1 MSSALRDL
9 HSQVSAGSFSR
20 GAQFEGDVA
29 AFLWSESQGD
39 LLSDAAWVSV
49 SQRSPQQKSGLSM
62 KTQALTPCVQTFCST
77 LDSKLKAKLEDLQ
90 HYLPS
95 ENNNKEPSETVPV
108 TSTAPIN
115 RFMDAGAVED
125 VLRDH
130 CLACVRD
137 VLASVRSELADA
149 QAKAT
154 GPSQLS
160 SVLFMAR
167 LCQSMCE
174 LCPSLK
180 QCVLGKQGDCVN
192 RGTPRQGKKLGKGS
206 TVRAAEVS
214 PAQARWTCL
223 TEELLSCSMEA
234 YGIWSSALTKVTFPV
249 ARRLEHDA
257 SSDKGMGSNPGIAH
271 TQKHMYSTLQWK
283 SQ

>member
-1 MSSALRDL
+1 M
-9 HSQVSAGSFSR
+9 SAGSFSR
-20 GAQFEGDVA
+20 GVQYESDVA
-29 AFLWSESQGD
+29 SFLWSESQGD

-62 KTQALTPCVQTFCST
+62 KTQALTPFVQTFCST

-95 ENNNKEPSETVPV
+95 ENNNKELLETTPV
-108 TSTAPIN
+108 QSTPPIN
-115 RFMDAGAVED
+115 RFMDAVAVED

-130 CLACVRD
+130 CLSCVRD
-137 VLASVRSELADA
+137 ILASVRSELANA
-149 QAKAT
+149 KAKAT

-174 LCPSLK
+174 LCPSLQ
-180 QCVLGKQGDCVN
+180 QCILGKQGGLDFVS

-206 TVRAAEVS
+206 TARVVEVS
-214 PAQARWTCL
+214 PAQAKWTCL
-223 TEELLSCSMEA
+223 KEELLSCNMEA
-234 YGIWSSALTKVTFPV
+234 YGIWSSALTKVTSLRF
-249 ARRLEHDA
+249 
-257 SSDKGMGSNPGIAH
+257 II
-271 TQKHMYSTLQWK
+271 
-283 SQ
+283 